1 MGKRYIERVTKQM
14 PKCSEEFV
22 SSRKEEI
29 INACASLYETMGF
42 REITLGDIGEKTSFT
57 RTSIYNYFQTKEE
70 IFLALL
76 QREHEAWA
84 SDLEDIY
91 QKNDALTA
99 AGFADAVARSLEKR
113 ECMLKLM
120 AMNLYDLEGG
130 SRMENLVA
138 FKKSYA
144 GTLQAVTRC
153 LEKFFPRMT
162 AAGRQEFLYMLFP
175 FLFGIYPYTSATPKQ
190 KEAMEMARIRPP
202 RYSIYDITST
212 FLTRQLRDFQQ
223 EESRS

>member
-91 QKNDALTA
+91 RKNDALTA

-138 FKKSYA
+138 FKKS
-144 GTLQAVTRC
+144 
-153 LEKFFPRMT
+153 
-162 AAGRQEFLYMLFP
+162 AGRDALPGKIFPADDRRRQTGIPVYAFSVSFWYLSLYLCH
-175 FLFGIYPYTSATPKQ
+175 PKA
-190 KEAMEMARIRPP
+190 EGSHGDSPDPASPV
-202 RYSIYDITST
+202 
-212 FLTRQLRDFQQ
+212 FHL
-223 EESRS
+223 